1 MREKQLERI
10 NHKFTTETFKHCHVT
25 AKHVRPVI
33 RLNMPNQLH
42 WEELAIIVVCEA
54 QFIQSVWRS
63 GGRPFVANFFR
74 VRQKRILFYYT
85 QLPPIH
91 ADVNSLTSVSP

>member
-63 GGRPFVANFFR
+63 GGRPFVAN
-74 VRQKRILFYYT
+74 
-85 QLPPIH
+85 
-91 ADVNSLTSVSP
+91 VNSCSRSLYVVVRPSVVCLSFVVCRL